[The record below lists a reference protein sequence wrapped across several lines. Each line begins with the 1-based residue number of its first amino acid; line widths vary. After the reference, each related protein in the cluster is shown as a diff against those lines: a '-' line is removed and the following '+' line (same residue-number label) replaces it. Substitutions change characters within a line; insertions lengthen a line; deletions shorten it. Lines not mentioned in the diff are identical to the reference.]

1 MTDDYTDYNGG
12 SANADATKRPVNA
25 TIIKIVDETPS
36 IKTFFF
42 DTHIPAGAGQ
52 FSMVWVRGVDEIP
65 MSMPYTNGITVQKVG
80 DATSALFALGVGDS
94 VGLRGPFGNTF
105 DIPDGARSILLIG
118 GGVGAA
124 PLAPLAEAAK
134 KNGIAVTTIIGARSA
149 SELVF
154 QRRFEDAGKLI
165 ITTDDGSAGHH
176 GFVTDLLDSDTLD
189 TVDLDGFDA
198 ICICGPE
205 PMMVRILDIA
215 VNNGVEA
222 KTQFSLHRYFKC
234 AIGVCGACCIDDEG
248 LRVCKDG
255 PVISGDRLVCS
266 EFGKYKRDAS
276 SRKVYF

>member
-1 MTDDYTDYNGG
+1 MMTDTK
-12 SANADATKRPVNA
+12 AATMRPVNA

-42 DTHIPAGAGQ
+42 DTHIPAHAGQ

-80 DATSALFALGVGDS
+80 DATSALFGLGVGDS

-105 DIPDGARSILLIG
+105 DIPDGAKSILLIG

-124 PLAPLAEAAK
+124 PLAPLAEAATEA
-134 KNGIAVTTIIGARSA
+134 GIAVTAILGARTSG
-149 SELVF
+149 ELVF
-154 QRRFEDAGKLI
+154 QNRFEKSGKVI
-165 ITTDDGSAGHH
+165 ITTDDGSAGHR
-176 GFVTDLLDSDTLD
+176 GFVTDMLETLD
-189 TVDLDGFDA
+189 MGGFDS
-198 ICICGPE
+198 ICVCGPE
-205 PMMVRILDIA
+205 PMMVRILDMA
-215 VNNGVEA
+215 VDKGVEA
-222 KTQFSLHRYFKC
+222 NTQFRLHRYFKC
-234 AIGVCGACCIDDEG
+234 AIGVCGACCIDDGG

-255 PVISGDRLVCS
+255 PVISGDRLICS